1 MMKKWHNMA
10 LPIIAVAMGLSVAS
24 AGKVLGEEKGLVD
37 ALKQLLP
44 TYTMEAQPTKIAI
57 TLGATLTPWDSKDP
71 TEIAYPGVMVYP
83 GVTRPTNID
92 EDGAEIG
99 QVAMVAPEKLNLI
112 AGRKYRLEIGNASN
126 STHYFWAPEF
136 EAQSTKTAALTV
148 DGGKILNRTMGAPGE
163 EFSATETK
171 IQPGGTA
178 VWEFVPQVA
187 GIYKWGCSIPSHEM
201 SGMKGEFIVAPAITG

>member
-1 MMKKWHNMA
+1 MNKKWHNMA
-10 LPIIAVAMGLSVAS
+10 LPILAVAMGLSVAS
-24 AGKVLGEEKGLVD
+24 SGEVLGEGKGLVD

-71 TEIAYPGVMVYP
+71 TEMAYPGVMAYP
-83 GVTRPTNID
+83 AVNRLINID
-92 EDGAEIG
+92 EDGAEVG
-99 QVAMVAPEKLNLI
+99 RVAMVAPEKLNVT
-112 AGRKYRLEIGNASN
+112 AGRKYRLEIANASN

-136 EAQSTKTAALTV
+136 EAQSSKTVALTV
-148 DGGKILNRTMGAPGE
+148 DKGKILNRAMGAPGE
-163 EFSATETK
+163 EFSATETE

-201 SGMKGEFIVAPAITG
+201 SGMKGEFIVAPGMTG